1 MTSNVDSIVPLFIN
15 TAMPEWLVVMF
26 VLVLLA
32 AAMSTMSS
40 LFHSMGS
47 AAGHDLWTHLGSCRL
62 MPSRLRRERNG
73 DCSLRANRT
82 GTAVMIVV
90 SIALAFVMP
99 GSIIA
104 RATAMFMGLSA
115 AAFLPLFTLG
125 IFSERPSL
133 LAAKLSLVVGTGTW
147 FIWTAFVH
155 IKESSVLGISKAL
168 FGTDAVLGSPWTVVD
183 PLVIA
188 LPASAIA
195 LIIGVLMDRR

>member
-1 MTSNVDSIVPLFIN
+1 MPLN
-15 TAMPEWLVVMF
+15 
-26 VLVLLA
+26 
-32 AAMSTMSS
+32 
-40 LFHSMGS
+40 
-47 AAGHDLWTHLGSCRL
+47 
-62 MPSRLRRERNG
+62 LRREKDG
-73 DCSLRANRT
+73 DCSLKANRT
-82 GTAVMIVV
+82 GTAVMIGV

-115 AAFLPLFTLG
+115 AAFLPLFTLA

-155 IKESSVLGISKAL
+155 IKESQVLGISKAL

-195 LIIGVLMDRR
+195 LIIGVLMDKR